1 MPHITLKE
9 TITKR
14 IEIPIDSVI
23 EMVESLNEEERMEV
37 MRRLQARPLSFKNF
51 NKDSVDNI
59 LQDFA
64 ETKLYEED
72 FLTDLK
78 EGLKKSSPYR

>member
-9 TITKR
+9 TVTKR
-14 IEIPIDSVI
+14 IEIPIESVI

-37 MRRLQARPLSFKNF
+37 LRRLQARPLSLKAFK
-51 NKDSVDNI
+51 KDSIDNI
-59 LQDFA
+59 LKNFA

-78 EGLKKSSPYR
+78 EGLKKSSLYK